1 MNKKDIGL
9 ELKKYRMKAGL
20 TQEELANAC
29 DLKDKSIIYKYER
42 GDRMPDIER
51 TLPKICKAL
60 GITFEILFKEL

>member
-1 MNKKDIGL
+1 
-9 ELKKYRMKAGL
+9 MKAGL